1 MLVKFNVPQAET
13 VVALVDRGA
22 KSAVESV
29 QQLRAFV
36 RVFWIQTPMQGR
48 AELQVLRVV
57 IDQVDFFVA
66 RAEEIPKAPSVR
78 AAVTGVIEDRFVLV
92 AVDVHGIVPTGVG
105 SVDLR
110 TVHWI
115 VVGRFPIV
123 GRKTVGVHLKA
134 QHRISVIIGCVVRIT
149 EGQFV

>member
-1 MLVKFNVPQAET
+1 MLVKFNVPQAEA
-13 VVALVDRGA
+13 VVALVHRSA

-36 RVFWIQTPMQGR
+36 RVFWIQSPVQSRT
-48 AELQVLRVV
+48 ELQVLRVV
-57 IDQVDFFVA
+57 IDQVDFSVPG
-66 RAEEIPKAPSVR
+66 AEEIPKAPSIR
-78 AAVTGVIEDRFVLV
+78 AAVTRVIEDRLVLV
-92 AVDVHGIVPTGVG
+92 AVNVHGIVPTGVR

-123 GRKTVGVHLKA
+123 G
-134 QHRISVIIGCVVRIT
+134 
-149 EGQFV
+149 